1 MLTLGLLASHRGSN
15 VRAVVEACR
24 GGKLDA
30 RPAVVISNNASSGV
44 LEFAAASEIPA
55 RRIGGPEF
63 ADDGVR
69 DEAILEE
76 LRRHHVDLVLL
87 LGYMKLL
94 GPKTTAE
101 YRGRIL
107 NTHPAL
113 LPRYGGKGM
122 YGARV
127 HEAVLAAGD
136 TETGV
141 TVHLVDEEYDHGDIV
156 AQCRVR
162 VEPGDDVES
171 LSARVLEREHELLV
185 ETLQAIASGEI
196 SLPGL
201 RSHFESDERE
211 PASMVKPR
219 LVAAFW
225 ILACAFAVFSALNKV
240 ADSLSGLAGTT
251 LFLVSFFAVPILTL
265 QALRIVNR
273 HIEQKYAERADSDS
287 STVKRIR

>member
-24 GGKLDA
+24 DGRLDA
-30 RPAVVISNNASSGV
+30 RPGVVISNNANSGV
-44 LEFAAASEIPA
+44 LEFAATSQIPA
-55 RRIGGPEF
+55 RRIGGAAF
-63 ADDGVR
+63 ADDRVR
-69 DEAILEE
+69 DAAILEE
-76 LRRHHVDLVLL
+76 LRRHEVDLVLL

-94 GPKTTAE
+94 GPQTTAA

-122 YGARV
+122 FGARV
-127 HEAVLAAGD
+127 HEAVLAARE

-162 VEPGDDVES
+162 VEQGDTVES
-171 LSARVLEREHELLV
+171 LSARVLEREHEFLV

-196 SLPGL
+196 RLGGL
-201 RSHFESDERE
+201 R
-211 PASMVKPR
+211 
-219 LVAAFW
+219 
-225 ILACAFAVFSALNKV
+225 
-240 ADSLSGLAGTT
+240 
-251 LFLVSFFAVPILTL
+251 
-265 QALRIVNR
+265 
-273 HIEQKYAERADSDS
+273 
-287 STVKRIR
+287 

>member
-1 MLTLGLLASHRGSN
+1 MMLTLGLLASHRGSN

-24 GGKLDA
+24 SGRLEA
-30 RPAVVISNNASSGV
+30 RPGVVISNNANSGV
-44 LEFAAASEIPA
+44 LEFAAAAEIPA
-55 RRIGGPEF
+55 RRIGGAEF

-76 LRRHHVDLVLL
+76 LRRHQVDLVLL

-94 GPKTTAE
+94 GPKTTAA
-101 YRGRIL
+101 YCGRIL

-127 HEAVLAAGD
+127 HEAVLAAGE

-156 AQCRVR
+156 AQCRVP
-162 VEPGDDVES
+162 VEPGDNVES
-171 LSARVLEREHELLV
+171 LSARVLEREHEFLV
-185 ETLQAIASGEI
+185 ETLQAIASGAI

-201 RSHFESDERE
+201 PPRFEPDERD

-219 LVAAFW
+219 LIAAFW
-225 ILACAFAVFSALNKV
+225 ILATAFAAFSVVDKA
-240 ADSLSGLAGTT
+240 ADALSGLAGTT
-251 LFLVSFFAVPILTL
+251 LFLVSFFAIPVLTL
-265 QALRIVNR
+265 QALRIANR
-273 HIEQKYAERADSDS
+273 RIEQKYSLKTRAG
-287 STVKRIR
+287 RREP